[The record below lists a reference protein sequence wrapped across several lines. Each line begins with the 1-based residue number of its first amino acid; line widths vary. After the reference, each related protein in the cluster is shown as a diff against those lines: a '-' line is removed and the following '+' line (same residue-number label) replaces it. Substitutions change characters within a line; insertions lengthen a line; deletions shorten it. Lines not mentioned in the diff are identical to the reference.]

1 MEVSCSVWNL
11 PYKANTKSQ
20 IILTVKIALI
30 KKKKKYC
37 TDWVL
42 ASAAHILKLEQYRE
56 D

>member
-30 KKKKKYC
+30 KKKKKIA
-37 TDWVL
+37 L
-42 ASAAHILKLEQYRE
+42 IERMENKKL
-56 D
+56 